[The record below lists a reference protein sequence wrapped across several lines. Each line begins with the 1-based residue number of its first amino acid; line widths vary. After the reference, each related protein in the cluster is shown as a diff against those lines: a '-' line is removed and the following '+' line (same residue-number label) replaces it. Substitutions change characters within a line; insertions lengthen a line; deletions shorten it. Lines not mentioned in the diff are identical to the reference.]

1 MARPIAGTELS
12 AAWVEAAYVKV
23 TQETVISAPG
33 MQSSGLG
40 SGMGP
45 TKLFSF
51 LCTCHLHVWFKAKA
65 K

>member
-33 MQSSGLG
+33 MQSLWAGERN
-40 SGMGP
+40 GP
-45 TKLFSF
+45 HQAIFFSRD
-51 LCTCHLHVWFKAKA
+51 LPPPCMV
-65 K
+65 